1 MKNKLKLL
9 LADDHKLLRSG
20 LKLLLLGRKD
30 LEVVGEAEN
39 GLQVLQLLDSLAPDI
54 VLLDLSMPGLNG
66 LDCLKEIKS
75 RSSSTKVLIL
85 TMHEDEN
92 HIRLAMEAGAD
103 GYIKKVPPMLNY
115 LPLLIRYGMARF
127 T

>member
-20 LKLLLLGRKD
+20 LKLLLMGRKD
-30 LEVVGEAEN
+30 MEVAGEAEN
-39 GLQVLQLLDSLAPDI
+39 GLQVLQLLESLSPDL

-75 RSSSTKVLIL
+75 RFPATKVLIL

-92 HIRLAMEAGAD
+92 HIRLAKQMV
-103 GYIKKVPPMLNY
+103 I
-115 LPLLIRYGMARF
+115 
-127 T
+127 